1 MIDVSSRFAAL
12 VVVASLAAAAGLSG
26 CSDDD
31 GDLAAFCASARD
43 TTRFRTLFDD
53 LEPGDVTGSL
63 ATFRAAHDAEERLRD
78 DAPEAVRPDI
88 DVLSRFFADLVAGLE
103 QADPASGERPE
114 IYDQLRPRF
123 DQVEAPSGRIGRY
136 VDANC

>member
-1 MIDVSSRFAAL
+1 VSSRLAAL
-12 VVVASLAAAAGLSG
+12 VVVASFAAAAGLGG

-31 GDLAAFCASARD
+31 GDLAAFCAAATD

-63 ATFRAAHDAEERLRD
+63 ATFQAAHDAEERLRD

-88 DVLSRFFADLVAGLE
+88 DVLARFFADLVAGLE
-103 QADPASGERPE
+103 AADPASGERPE

-123 DQVEAPSGRIGRY
+123 DQVEAASGRIGRY

>member
-1 MIDVSSRFAAL
+1 MPSRLAAL
-12 VVVASLAAAAGLSG
+12 VVLAAIVAGVVLGG

-31 GDLAAFCASARD
+31 GDLAAFCAAATD
-43 TTRFRTLFDD
+43 TARFRTLFDD

-63 ATFRAAHDAEERLRD
+63 ATFRAAHDAERRLRD
-78 DAPEAVRPDI
+78 DAPEAVRSDI

-103 QADPASGERPE
+103 AADPASGERPE

-123 DQVEAPSGRIGRY
+123 DQVEAASGRIGRY